1 MADITIERV
10 NASFIRIYT
19 EDAGIRQD
27 IDDNF
32 TYDEPGFVKNKWT
45 KWNGQVRLFKRRGNT
60 LPYGCLQMLLQ
71 MAKDRN
77 WSFDLDSAFKTDIS
91 KVTREELVDWVN
103 TLNIHSNG
111 MPIDPYDYQHDAL
124 YLGVRFGRYVAL
136 AATSA
141 GKSLIAYLL
150 TRYYEMLSN
159 DDGKK
164 ILIIVPS
171 QMLVDQLYSDFKD
184 YSSANGWQVSSL
196 VHTIME
202 GKPKNANKMVYIST
216 WQSIYEED
224 EEYFKQFG
232 RVICDEVH
240 LASGKSITTIMNNC
254 TNAYQRV
261 GMTGTL
267 KAEKI
272 HPILVMSLFGPIKRV
287 VTTKQLIDA
296 GRATEVFIKMFQL
309 NYDQEE
315 AAYVSECS
323 YQKEL
328 EFLIGHNSRNKML
341 GSLAASVKGNTLVMF
356 ERLEHIEN
364 VKAQLDK
371 LNHGK
376 KIYVITGAVD
386 RDERA
391 DIKAIAEQEDGV
403 IVLGTRGCVSTGLSI
418 KKLRN
423 LIFAHPSK
431 SIITILQAVG
441 RIIRLH
447 DEKGSA
453 HVYDPIDNFLYD
465 EKPNYTLRHA
475 LERWQIY
482 KDAEMP
488 VDFKKIGMKK
498 SVE

>member
-1 MADITIERV
+1 MADIVIERA

-27 IDDNF
+27 ISDSF
-32 TYDEPGFVKNKWT
+32 TYQEPGFVKNRWT
-45 KWNGQVRLFKRRGNT
+45 KWDGTVRLFKLRGNL
-60 LPYGCLQMLLQ
+60 LPYGCLSMLLQ
-71 MAKDRN
+71 MAKDRG
-77 WSFDLDSAFKTDIS
+77 WSFELDPAFKNDIS
-91 KVTREELVDWVN
+91 KVSKQELVDWISN
-103 TLNIHSNG
+103 LNVHSGG
-111 MPIDPYDYQHDAL
+111 MAIAPYDYQIDAL
-124 YLGVRFGRYVAL
+124 HLAVRFGRYVAL

-150 TRYYEMLSN
+150 SRYYEMLSN
-159 DDGKK
+159 EDGKK

-184 YSSANGWQVSSL
+184 YSSHNGWKVADM

-202 GKPKNANKMVYIST
+202 GKPKNADKMIYIST

-272 HPILVMSLFGPIKRV
+272 HPILVMSLFGPVKRV
-287 VTTKQLIDA
+287 VTTRQLIDA

-309 NYDQEE
+309 NYDDNECK
-315 AAYVSECS
+315 YISECS
-323 YQKEL
+323 YQKEI
-328 EFLIGHNSRNKML
+328 EFLINHNYRNQML
-341 GSLAASVKGNTLVMF
+341 SKLVASVKGNTLMMF
-356 ERLEHIEN
+356 DRLEHIEK
-364 VKAQLDK
+364 VKSYLDDI
-371 LNHGK
+371 NHDK
-376 KIYVITGAVD
+376 KVYIITGDVD
-386 RDERA
+386 RDERN

-447 DEKGSA
+447 NEKGSA
-453 HVYDPIDNFLYD
+453 HVYDLIDNFSYD
-465 EKPNYTLRHA
+465 DKPNYTLKHS

-488 VDFKKIGMKK
+488 IDFKTIKMQK
-498 SVE
+498 SVK